1 MQPPPTHLAP
11 HQMPRTAF
19 KGKYSFLIEMKD
31 AYIYEKKKKKQ
42 WYRSLTP
49 NRKKKKTKADS
60 DHKTKNQNVK
70 RPETASCLLSGL
82 QAHPLSDAL
91 APYIAAPHP
100 TPAEIRTAR
109 RRRPDRPACMSPL
122 PTGVCMPSPS
132 DRAACCCCFCYVTCS
147 WDSSCRDC
155 ATSLDQY
162 PSAEAGVFLLAPTLA
177 TARLRPV
184 FHCLHVSY
192 LPVASART
200 PSSAG
205 CPPC

>member
-49 NRKKKKTKADS
+49 NRKKKKTKSTRPPCMYVAAADGRV
-60 DHKTKNQNVK
+60 HAEPE
-70 RPETASCLLSGL
+70 RPRRLLL
-82 QAHPLSDAL
+82 LFL
-91 APYIAAPHP
+91 
-100 TPAEIRTAR
+100 
-109 RRRPDRPACMSPL
+109 L
-122 PTGVCMPSPS
+122 
-132 DRAACCCCFCYVTCS
+132 CYVQLGFQLS
-147 WDSSCRDC
+147 RLRHQPRPVFQRGGRD
-155 ATSLDQY
+155 
-162 PSAEAGVFLLAPTLA
+162 FLLAPTLA